1 MNGWRPSRRWGWAM
15 SVLLAW
21 LAMGCATLERDI
33 VASPLDGGAVTLRKG
48 NALVVSLA
56 PDPAAG
62 YGWVLKSAD
71 PNMRK
76 IGGPDYTQDPKPPG
90 LAGMAATTTYRFR
103 ATAAGHFDHRVRVGG
118 AAGPASGA
126 GQGGAIPG
134 DGAAARVFR
143 VVVVDAARGLKLL

>member
-1 MNGWRPSRRWGWAM
+1 MNGWRPSRRWGWAL

-71 PNMRK
+71 PSMRR

-103 ATAAGHFDHRVRVGG
+103 ATQPGTSTIEFAWVAPPGQPPAPDKVVRYRVTVL
-118 AAGPASGA
+118 P
-126 GQGGAIPG
+126 PEY
-134 DGAAARVFR
+134 F
-143 VVVVDAARGLKLL
+143 GLL